1 MSLLSA
7 VAEMFAQPDDPW
19 MLENQH
25 RIGYHYNPGMDTA
38 DEALAQLATERR
50 TTRENAQRVMHGRHA
65 MPDTRLRRV
74 S

>member
-38 DEALAQLATERR
+38 DEALA
-50 TTRENAQRVMHGRHA
+50 
-65 MPDTRLRRV
+65 
-74 S
+74 